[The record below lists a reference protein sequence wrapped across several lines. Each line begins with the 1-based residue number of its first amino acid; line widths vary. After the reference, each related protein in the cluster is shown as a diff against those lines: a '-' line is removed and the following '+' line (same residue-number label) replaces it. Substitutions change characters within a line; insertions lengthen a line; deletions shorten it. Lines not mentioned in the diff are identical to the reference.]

1 MPIAF
6 LFVVTELGFEEDVL
20 REIRTLPDVKEAHLV
35 YGMYDIMV
43 KMEGSTANAVDEL
56 VKKIR
61 RLDKISSTETLI
73 AP

>member
-6 LFVVTELGFEEDVL
+6 VFVTTELGFEEDVL
-20 REIRTLPDVKEAHLV
+20 RQIRVLSGVKEADLI

-43 KMEGSTANAVDEL
+43 KIEGSTAAEVDEQ
-56 VKKIR
+56 VARIR
-61 RLDKISSTETLI
+61 KLDKITSTQTLI

>member
-20 REIRTLPDVKEAHLV
+20 REIRTLPDVKEAHLI
-35 YGMYDIMV
+35 YGMYDIRV
-43 KMEGSTANAVDEL
+43 KIEGSTANKVEEL

-61 RLDKISSTETLI
+61 KLDKIRSTQTLI

>member
-20 REIRTLPDVKEAHLV
+20 REIRTLPDVKEAHLI

-43 KMEGSTANAVDEL
+43 KIEGSTANKVEEL

-61 RLDKISSTETLI
+61 KLDKIRSTQTLI

>member
-20 REIRTLPDVKEAHLV
+20 REIRTLPDVKEAHLI

-43 KMEGSTANAVDEL
+43 KIEGSTANEVEEL

-61 RLDKISSTETLI
+61 RLDKIRSTQTLI

>member
-6 LFVVTELGFEEDVL
+6 LFVVAELGFEEDVL
-20 REIRTLPDVKEAHLV
+20 HEIRMLPGVKEAHLV

-43 KMEGSTANAVDEL
+43 KIEALSPNKVDEL
-56 VKKIR
+56 VAKIR
-61 RLDKISSTETLI
+61 KLDKIRSTQTLI